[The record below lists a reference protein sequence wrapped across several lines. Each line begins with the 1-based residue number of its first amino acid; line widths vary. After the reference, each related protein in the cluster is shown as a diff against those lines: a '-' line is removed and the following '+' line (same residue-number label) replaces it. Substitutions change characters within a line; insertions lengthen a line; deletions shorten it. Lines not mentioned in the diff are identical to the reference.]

1 MPGTLILGSDH
12 AGLKLK
18 NHLLQWLQGQAYTV
32 EDCGVFT
39 PESMDYPDIAATVG
53 RQVLATSEALGIL
66 VCGSG
71 IGVAIAANKLRGIRA
86 AHCHDPISARLSRQH
101 NNANV
106 LTLGERLVTPLLAE
120 EIVRAWLAA
129 TFEGGRHQQR
139 VDKMAA
145 LESEA

>member
-1 MPGTLILGSDH
+1 MQTLILGSDH

-18 NHLLQWLQGQAYTV
+18 NHLLQWLQEQAYTV
-32 EDCGVFT
+32 QDCGVFT
-39 PESMDYPDIAATVG
+39 PESMDYPDIAAAVG
-53 RQVLATSEALGIL
+53 RQVLATPGALGIL

-101 NNANV
+101 NDANV

-120 EIVRAWLAA
+120 EIVSSWLAA
-129 TFEGGRHQQR
+129 AFEGGRHQQR